1 VCEIDE
7 KLGDNAFET
16 HEVNNGMRPL
26 WVSIHEVIAH
36 NENMVAKND
45 KKGLSIERET
55 YLLRHVVAKLLSVSE
70 LAWNLKQCF
79 LYGC

>member
-1 VCEIDE
+1 MTSTVFGINLMRLFFIWYRIVVCEIDE

-55 YLLRHVVAKLLSVSE
+55 
-70 LAWNLKQCF
+70 
-79 LYGC
+79 